1 MVKRIQDYAPGMSN
15 NHLNSANLYDIKF
28 YCKTKQRKYILDCLK
43 I

>member
-1 MVKRIQDYAPGMSN
+1 MVKRIQDYAPSMSN
-15 NHLNSANLYDIKF
+15 NHLNPANLYGIKF